1 MTFHD
6 NANAAI
12 VEGGDVI
19 NQLIPQIHDSTRILR
34 TIGEDQQVKFV
45 RVNDPMDPGSINL
58 AVGHYDVVMTIGT
71 SYASRR
77 VEAAQAMM
85 DAIQVWPDLMSIAGD
100 LVAQAQD
107 WPGADKLAER
117 IKKTIPPQF
126 LEEGEGQALT
136 PQQIQ
141 EIEQQMQA
149 LAMELEA
156 AKKELEDKAVEH
168 QIAMYNAETQRI
180 RALSDNMVD
189 DTKLNQDAIET
200 ILKYSA
206 ELDKQELQRDSI
218 ASRPSASPAGT

>member
-1 MTFHD
+1 
-6 NANAAI
+6 
-12 VEGGDVI
+12 
-19 NQLIPQIHDSTRILR
+19 
-34 TIGEDQQVKFV
+34 
-45 RVNDPMDPGSINL
+45 
-58 AVGHYDVVMTIGT
+58 
-71 SYASRR
+71 
-77 VEAAQAMM
+77 
-85 DAIQVWPDLMSIAGD
+85 
-100 LVAQAQD
+100 
-107 WPGADKLAER
+107 
-117 IKKTIPPQF
+117 
-126 LEEGEGQALT
+126 
-136 PQQIQ
+136 
-141 EIEQQMQA
+141 MQA